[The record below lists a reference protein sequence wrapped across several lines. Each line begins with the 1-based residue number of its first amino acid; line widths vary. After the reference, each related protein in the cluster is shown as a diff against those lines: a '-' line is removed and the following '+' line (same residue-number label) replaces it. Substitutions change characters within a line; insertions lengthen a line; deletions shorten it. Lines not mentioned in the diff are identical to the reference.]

1 MRIEIYT
8 KYVDYLYFQR
18 PYTDFG
24 EMMKEKIRVVDLYV
38 SYDGV
43 QALKGITVSI
53 PSKRITSI
61 MGPSGC
67 GKSTFLRSLNRMIEI
82 IEEAKVSGAVYLDD
96 VNIYDKRVEVTWV
109 RKKIGMVFQKPTPL
123 PMSIYDNVAYGPRIH
138 GVRDRRELDHIV
150 RSVLM
155 KVGLWDEVKDRLYE
169 PATRLSGGQQQR
181 LSIARALAVKPEVLL
196 LDEPTSSLDPISTL
210 KIESL
215 LRELARDYTIVIVT
229 HNIHQA
235 KRIADYVLFMYLGRL
250 VEYGFAREIFS
261 RPRNEATKKFV
272 LGKVS

>member
-18 PYTDFG
+18 PYTDSG
-24 EMMKEKIRVVDLYV
+24 GMMEEKIRVVDLYV
-38 SYDGV
+38 SYNGV

-53 PSKRITSI
+53 PSKRITAI

-96 VNIYDKRVEVTWV
+96 VNIYDKRVKVTWV

-138 GVRDRRELDHIV
+138 GTRDRRELDRIV
-150 RSVLM
+150 QSTLM

-181 LSIARALAVKPEVLL
+181 LSIARALAVEPEVLL
-196 LDEPTSSLDPISTL
+196 LDEPTSSLDPISAL
-210 KIESL
+210 RIESL

-250 VEYGFAREIFS
+250 VEHGFAKEIFS